1 MFIFYWLD
9 KWIKGESIEKMA
21 ERLRKERLKKELHYT
36 QNSHILS
43 SQSTERESDDDNSTT
58 N

>member
-1 MFIFYWLD
+1 VFIFYWLD

-36 QNSHILS
+36 QNSHTLS
-43 SQSTERESDDDNSTT
+43 PQSTERENDNDCL
-58 N
+58 